1 MRDYV
6 DIKSYFYQ
14 TLGAADP
21 TRSAAPKLMVVR
33 VQRIQ
38 ALILQKVN
46 AGAYGDSG
54 DEIDGF
60 IAEGSD
66 SSLSSGKND
75 EIEEFEEGQAAR
87 QAIEDAAGPAKKR
100 PRTIEPSK
108 DLKTKNSGGLATLAS
123 VGSSIAESS
132 SMGTTMMMMQ
142 MMNQMQQSHQ
152 QHMQQMLQMQQQ
164 GHQQMMKKM
173 MMMLSRSS

>member
-6 DIKSYFYQ
+6 DIKIYFYQ

-46 AGAYGDSG
+46 VGSYGDSG

-66 SSLSSGKND
+66 SSLSCGEND
-75 EIEEFEEGQAAR
+75 EIEEFEELH
-87 QAIEDAAGPAKKR
+87 KR
-100 PRTIEPSK
+100 
-108 DLKTKNSGGLATLAS
+108 LKTLQVQQRRGLELLNLLKT
-123 VGSSIAESS
+123 
-132 SMGTTMMMMQ
+132 
-142 MMNQMQQSHQ
+142 
-152 QHMQQMLQMQQQ
+152 
-164 GHQQMMKKM
+164 
-173 MMMLSRSS
+173 